1 MLERLGCWSASVPIH
16 QNREVPSSNS
26 FLPSTVLPSTV
37 HQDPNAQHNV
47 LTPELKREYDQRVID
62 YLKRV
67 GDFFDYKPGV
77 ASFLASEHKGP

>member
-1 MLERLGCWSASVPIH
+1 
-16 QNREVPSSNS
+16 
-26 FLPSTVLPSTV
+26 
-37 HQDPNAQHNV
+37 V

-62 YLKRV
+62 CLKKV